1 MTCKGVRK
9 QLSAYVDGDLES
21 VEAGRLDSHLRE
33 CASCAARERSLRE
46 AIERVAELPKLVSP
60 ESMAARVLSRLEV
73 ETRGPGLALMFR
85 PRGAA
90 RPLMVPSL
98 LPAALVVVAI
108 LGGALTLDRFRNGGA
123 AFAGPAWDASVAD
136 SGTEQNPLFPSS
148 DVTMPRARLG
158 RIVDGAGYRAAAG
171 EGSFFLET
179 VVARDGTVSAVTL
192 LDGDSVQARP
202 IVDALRRELYEP
214 VRVQGRPVAV
224 SVYRLISRLEVR
236 PPRI

>member
-1 MTCKGVRK
+1 MTCLNVRRH
-9 QLSAYVDGDLES
+9 LSAYVDGDLES
-21 VEAGRLDSHLRE
+21 AEAGRVAGHLRD
-33 CASCAARERSLRE
+33 CASCAARERSLQ
-46 AIERVAELPKLVSP
+46 ATIDAMAELPKLSSP

-73 ETRGPGLALMFR
+73 ETRGPGLALIFR
-85 PRGAA
+85 PRSAA

-98 LPAALVVVAI
+98 LPAALVVVAV
-108 LGGALTLDRFRNGGA
+108 LGGALALDRFRNGGA
-123 AFAGPAWDASVAD
+123 AFAGPAADGPSAD

-148 DVTMPRARLG
+148 DLTLPRARLG

-192 LDGDSVQARP
+192 LDGDSVLARP
-202 IVDALRRELYEP
+202 IVDALRRERYEP
-214 VRVQGRPVAV
+214 VRFQGRPVAV
-224 SVYRLISRLEVR
+224 SVYRLVSRLEVR